1 MIRKSRKILSILLAL
16 VMVTGA
22 LSSVTTLSFADVLNN
37 MEGPISTNA
46 YYTFYDDNVLV
57 ITATETDDSG
67 NLTGSI
73 DDFAAPAANS
83 DPSTPW
89 APYYMYSTPG
99 IVMGKIIIAN
109 GIKRIGNYA
118 FYMKP
123 DNNYKVNL
131 INLADSLKEIGAHA
145 FENQKEIT
153 SITIPQNVTLID
165 TDAFS
170 GCTKLKT
177 INCYADPESLRVESS
192 TLADGCKIHV
202 KADKLNTYQTRFSD
216 YKAYFVGDLTE
227 PTNLVPAGKNI
238 LVSYEDPSP
247 SILAGALPY
256 SIKAVKTTDSSV
268 WPITYGSRGFVT
280 CIRTGSEESGFT
292 YYALADNNNGTLRK
306 IEMNSTGK
314 AMHLS
319 ETDEGIFNNVS
330 LKISHEYIGA
340 NSIKMI
346 YTVKNNTGSE
356 KTFQLGSSGDI
367 KIYNDD
373 YATITP
379 LNNRGSEIGITMTSG
394 KADDKVTVK
403 DGDNKVEKSP
413 TLGFAAKGISGS
425 EAATYF
431 YGAVSATKTSA
442 ATAVKSGIFIPE
454 RIFTPNTN
462 SKTTGNLLGVDSGL
476 SFYWNVNLSANEE
489 KQYAV
494 IFSVPNTASDA
505 ANSTVINE
513 VQSNI
518 STDDSTFYT
527 TAPPNPVKTI
537 VFNNEIV
544 PKGDDVLAANNNF
557 STLKNF
563 LILGVQKK
571 PEMTQRNCIRFV
583 SVVNTDILKDADEY
597 GYLLAK
603 TSRTGDSTYTDLRN
617 KINKIEYGKPNIYQK
632 NIKGTDNQI
641 SGDYGLYDTNT
652 PYKYITLGIN
662 DVPDDVVFVAR
673 FYVKKG
679 DKIQYADYYNS
690 ANNRYDGCSIDWQAV
705 TAASGFGH

>member
-57 ITATETDDSG
+57 ITATGTDESG

-73 DDFAAPAANS
+73 DDFAAPDANS
-83 DPSTPW
+83 DPDTPW

-131 INLADSLKEIGAHA
+131 INLPDSLKKIGKHA

-165 TDAFS
+165 EDAFS
-170 GCTKLKT
+170 GCNKLKT
-177 INCYADPESLRVESS
+177 INCYADPNNLIVGLS
-192 TLADGCKIHV
+192 TLNSECKIHV
-202 KADKLNTYQTRFSD
+202 KADKLNTYKTKFPNYVS
-216 YKAYFVGDLTE
+216 YFVGDLTE
-227 PTNLVPAGKNI
+227 PTNLVPASKNI

-256 SIKAVKTTDSSV
+256 SIKAVKTTDRSV
-268 WPITYGSRGFVT
+268 WPITFGSRGFVT
-280 CIRTGSEESGFT
+280 CIKDGGN
-292 YYALADNNNGTLRK
+292 YYALTDNNNGTSSKLE
-306 IEMNSTGK
+306 INSTSGK
-314 AMHLS
+314 ALHIL
-319 ETDEGIFNNVS
+319 EENQNTYRDVTVK
-330 LKISHEYIGA
+330 LSHEYIGA
-340 NSIKMI
+340 NTIKMI
-346 YTVKNNTGSE
+346 YTVKNNTDSG

-379 LNNRGSEIGITMTSG
+379 LNNSGSEIGITMTSG
-394 KADDKVTVK
+394 KDGDKV
-403 DGDNKVEKSP
+403 GDKSP

-425 EAATYF
+425 DDATYF
-431 YGAVSATKTSA
+431 YGAVSATKTLA

-454 RIFTPNTN
+454 RIFTTNTN
-462 SKTTGNLLGVDSGL
+462 SQTTGNLLGVDSGL
-476 SFYWNVNLSANEE
+476 SFYWNVSLPANVE

-494 IFSVPNTASDA
+494 IFSVPNTASGA

-527 TAPPNPVKTI
+527 TAPPEKTI

-544 PKGDDVLAANNNF
+544 TKGDDVLAAKNNF
-557 STLKNF
+557 ATVKNF
-563 LILGVQKK
+563 QILGVQKRTTLSGGNG
-571 PEMTQRNCIRFV
+571 MRFV
-583 SVVNTDILKDADEY
+583 TVVNTDILKDADEY
-597 GYLLAK
+597 GYIAAK
-603 TSRTGDSTYTDLRN
+603 VAKADDDSYKTVRGR
-617 KINKIEYGKPNIYQK
+617 INDDRMSYNTEGIYKK
-632 NIKGTDNQI
+632 NIKESNNII
-641 SGDYGLYDTNT
+641 SGDYGKYNTDTA
-652 PYKYITLGIN
+652 YKYVTLAIN
-662 DVPDDVVFVAR
+662 DVPESDVVAVR

-679 DKIQYADYYNS
+679 NKVQYAKYIKDGTEYNGCAADWKCIS
-690 ANNRYDGCSIDWQAV
+690 NTNLINENN
-705 TAASGFGH
+705 

>member
-16 VMVTGA
+16 VMVTGV

-37 MEGPISTNA
+37 MEGSISTNA

-57 ITATETDDSG
+57 ITATETDANG

-89 APYYMYSTPG
+89 APYYPYSTSG

-123 DNNYKVNL
+123 NNTYSVNL
-131 INLADSLKEIGAHA
+131 INLPDSLETIGYYA
-145 FENQKEIT
+145 FTNEKAIT
-153 SITIPQNVTLID
+153 DLTIPQNVKSIGE
-165 TDAFS
+165 DAFT
-170 GCTKLKT
+170 GCSSLTT
-177 INCYADPESLRVESS
+177 INCYADPNNLTVGLS
-192 TLADGCKIHV
+192 TLNSECKIHV
-202 KADKLNTYQTRFSD
+202 KEDKLNTYITKFPD
-216 YKAYFVGDLTE
+216 YKHYFVGDLTE

-256 SIKAVKTTDSSV
+256 SIKAVKTTDRSV
-268 WPITYGSRGFVT
+268 WPITFGSRGFVT
-280 CIRTGSEESGFT
+280 CIKDGDN
-292 YYALADNNNGTLRK
+292 YYALTDNNNGTSSKLE
-306 IEMNSTGK
+306 INSTSGK
-314 AMHLS
+314 ALHIL
-319 ETDEGIFNNVS
+319 EKNQDTYRDVTVK
-330 LKISHEYIGA
+330 LSHEYIGA
-340 NSIKMI
+340 NTIKMI

-373 YATITP
+373 KATITP
-379 LNNRGSEIGITMTSG
+379 LTNDKKEIGITMTSG
-394 KADDKVTVK
+394 NDDDKV
-403 DGDNKVEKSP
+403 DGKSP
-413 TLGFAAKGISGS
+413 TLGFAAKGVSGS
-425 EAATYF
+425 DAATYF
-431 YGAVSATKTSA
+431 YGKVNATKTSA

-454 RIFTPNTN
+454 RIFSENTEAATDADGQ
-462 SKTTGNLLGVDSGL
+462 SKETGNLSNVDSGL
-476 SFYWNVNLSANEE
+476 SFYWNVSLPANVE

-494 IFSVPNTASDA
+494 IFSVPNTESGA
-505 ANSTVINE
+505 ANSTVIKE

-527 TAPPNPVKTI
+527 TAPPEKTI

-544 PKGDDVLAANNNF
+544 PKGDDVLAAKNNF

-603 TSRTGDSTYTDLRN
+603 TSRTGDSTYTDLRD
-617 KINKIEYGKPNIYQK
+617 KIDKIKYGGSNIYQK
-632 NIKGTDNQI
+632 NIKGTNNQI
-641 SGDYGLYDTNT
+641 SGDYGLYNTNT

-662 DVPDDVVFVAR
+662 DVPDDVVFIAR

>member
-16 VMVTGA
+16 VMVTGV

-37 MEGPISTNA
+37 MEGSISTNA

-216 YKAYFVGDLTE
+216 YKAYFIGDLTE

-247 SILAGALPY
+247 SIFAGALPY
-256 SIKAVKTTDSSV
+256 SIKAVKTTNSSV
-268 WPITYGSRGFVT
+268 WPITFGSRGFVT
-280 CIRTGSEESGFT
+280 CIKDGGN
-292 YYALADNNNGTLRK
+292 YYALTDNNNGTSSKLE
-306 IEMNSTGK
+306 INSTSGK
-314 AMHLS
+314 ALHIL
-319 ETDEGIFNNVS
+319 EKNQDKYNDVTVK
-330 LKISHEYIGA
+330 LSHEYIGA
-340 NSIKMI
+340 NTIKMI

-373 YATITP
+373 YATITS
-379 LNNRGSEIGITMTSG
+379 LTNDKKEIGITMTSG
-394 KADDKVTVK
+394 KDGDKV
-403 DGDNKVEKSP
+403 GDDYP
-413 TLGFAAKGISGS
+413 TLGSAAKEVSGS
-425 EAATYF
+425 DAATYF
-431 YGAVSATKTSA
+431 YGKVNATKTSA
-442 ATAVKSGIFIPE
+442 ATAV
-454 RIFTPNTN
+454 
-462 SKTTGNLLGVDSGL
+462 
-476 SFYWNVNLSANEE
+476 
-489 KQYAV
+489 
-494 IFSVPNTASDA
+494 
-505 ANSTVINE
+505 
-513 VQSNI
+513 
-518 STDDSTFYT
+518 
-527 TAPPNPVKTI
+527 
-537 VFNNEIV
+537 
-544 PKGDDVLAANNNF
+544 
-557 STLKNF
+557 
-563 LILGVQKK
+563 
-571 PEMTQRNCIRFV
+571 
-583 SVVNTDILKDADEY
+583 
-597 GYLLAK
+597 
-603 TSRTGDSTYTDLRN
+603 
-617 KINKIEYGKPNIYQK
+617 
-632 NIKGTDNQI
+632 
-641 SGDYGLYDTNT
+641 
-652 PYKYITLGIN
+652 
-662 DVPDDVVFVAR
+662 
-673 FYVKKG
+673 
-679 DKIQYADYYNS
+679 
-690 ANNRYDGCSIDWQAV
+690 
-705 TAASGFGH
+705 